1 MNLCP
6 AIGDCIMVCFSILH
20 VVMLRVLLCC
30 VYIVILVL
38 VSLALLILLVFLVRG
53 NYYNIYFL

>member
-1 MNLCP
+1 MIFRRCY
-6 AIGDCIMVCFSILH
+6 DEFQRSRLH